1 MMYNEKSWQKRVSEL
16 YNKELIT
23 NDQHLSLLEMLKSS
37 DKENGNMVM
46 LIAGNFVREK
56 LSESL
61 NEEQKR
67 AFEDILEHFS
77 TSVHNAVVLKG
88 YAGTGKTYLVK
99 KIIEYIIQTEPE
111 SKVAITAPTNK
122 AVKVLYSNTANNISG
137 ADTYLFEDLFESDA
151 RLVYSTTHKILALKE
166 IITDEG
172 HQLFEVDSFSKTN
185 LGNYDYLLVDEVSML
200 DDKLTNIILAN
211 KKVKIL
217 FIGDPA
223 QIPPVN
229 KKDCIP
235 FRGSQEYTFK
245 YTELTQ
251 IMRQK
256 EENAIIEQSFIIR
269 ENLLAPRPIPVL
281 KTNLNLAGEGIQ
293 VLNPL
298 TDKLLLREIMKKY
311 VSDPAFKQDAD
322 YFKVLAWR
330 KKSVTYVNDVIREQL
345 YGPNPPRFVIGERL
359 LAQKPIFKKEWFK
372 SKRGPGK
379 EYWRVKIS
387 NSEELTVLDISE
399 STIVL
404 KGFNPLRTFKAY
416 ELKVSFENI
425 MKGDES
431 SETIKVIHESDEAAY
446 NKVLDDLKTNA
457 IKARNAVIWVMYFD
471 ALKYSA
477 DVGYNY
483 ALTVH
488 RSQGSTYQNAMVLE
502 DDIDANHKVEERN
515 RIKYTAYTRA
525 SKKLYVLR
533 TNDLVK
539 ETYKDYR
546 TEDYT
551 SCGPT

>member
-1 MMYNEKSWQKRVSEL
+1 MMDNEKSWQKRVSEL
-16 YNKELIT
+16 YNKKLIT

-37 DKENGNMVM
+37 DEENSNMVM
-46 LIAGNFVREK
+46 FIANNFVKEK

-61 NEEQKR
+61 NKEQKA
-67 AFEDILEHFS
+67 AFEDILEHFREPK
-77 TSVHNAVVLKG
+77 HNAIVLKG
-88 YAGTGKTYLVK
+88 YAGTGKTYLIK
-99 KIIEYIIQTEPE
+99 KIIEYIVQTEPDGRI
-111 SKVAITAPTNK
+111 AITAPTNK
-122 AVKVLYSNTANNISG
+122 AVKVLYSNTANNITG
-137 ADTYLFEDLFESDA
+137 VNTYLFEDVFESDA
-151 RLVYSTTHKILALKE
+151 RLVYSTTHKVLALKE

-172 HQLFEVDSFSKTN
+172 KQLFETDSFSKTN
-185 LGNYDYLLVDEVSML
+185 LGNYAYLLVDEVSML
-200 DDKLTNIILAN
+200 DDKLTDIILAN

-235 FRGSQEYTFK
+235 FRGSNEYTFR

-256 EENAIIEQSFIIR
+256 GENPIIEQSFIIR
-269 ENLLAPRPIPVL
+269 ENLLNPRPIPVL
-281 KTNLNLAGEGIQ
+281 KTNLNAAGEGIQ

-311 VSDPAFKQDAD
+311 VSDSAFKYDAD

-345 YGPNPPRFVIGERL
+345 YGPNPPRFVVGERL
-359 LAQKPIFKKEWFK
+359 LAQKPIFKKERFK
-372 SKRGPGK
+372 SKYGSSK
-379 EYWRVKIS
+379 EYWKVKIS
-387 NSEELTVLDISE
+387 NSEELTVLDIGT

-404 KGFNPLRTFKAY
+404 KGLNPLRTFSAY
-416 ELKVSFENI
+416 ELKVSFYNI
-425 MKGDES
+425 MTGDTSGEF
-431 SETIKVIHESDEAAY
+431 IKIIHESEEAAY
-446 NKVLDDLKTNA
+446 NKVLDDLKANA
-457 IKARNAVIWVMYFD
+457 IKSRNSVIWVMYFD

-488 RSQGSTYQNAMVLE
+488 RSQGSTYQNVIVLE
-502 DDIDANHKVEERN
+502 DDIDANHKVEEKN
-515 RIKYTAYTRA
+515 RIRYTAYTRA